1 MTNQPSAADSA
12 LLGELRSTLTHRG
25 DVPPEVF
32 DAGYAAYTWRT
43 VDAELAAI
51 LFDSAS
57 RSLGE
62 LTGVRSEQ
70 HAAVRAMT
78 FGVGP
83 LTIEVEIGARE
94 LLGQVHP
101 AEITELDI
109 EEQSGQR
116 HRLAVD
122 DVGGF
127 SMPQVPTYPF
137 RLIVR
142 TDTSHVVTSWVTL

>member
-1 MTNQPSAADSA
+1 MTNQPSAAESA
-12 LLGELRSTLTHRG
+12 LLGELRSTLTHHA
-25 DVPPEVF
+25 DVPREVF
-32 DAGYAAYTWRT
+32 SAGYAAYTWRT

-57 RSLGE
+57 LSLGE

-78 FGVGP
+78 FGAGN

-101 AEITELDI
+101 AGVTELDV
-109 EEQSGQR
+109 EEQGGQR

-137 RLIVR
+137 RLVVR
-142 TDTSHVVTSWVTL
+142 TDTGQVVTSWVTL